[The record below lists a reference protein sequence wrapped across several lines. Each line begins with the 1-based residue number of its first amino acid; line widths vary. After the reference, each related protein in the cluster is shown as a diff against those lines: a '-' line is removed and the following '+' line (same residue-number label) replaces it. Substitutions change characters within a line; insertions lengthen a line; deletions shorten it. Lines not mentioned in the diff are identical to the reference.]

1 MDSRQS
7 IIIPETERVDPPAKP
22 KLKRDEDRFRYPT
35 AEMMTIVCS
44 LGLLVSFLLLTWF
57 NVGLAADDADATTA
71 ALGEGVTGL
80 QLLLNGDLPA
90 SYHAF
95 MHTLPGNIQVLVL
108 VPLVALAALVMAVM
122 SLRQPENRDVYKL
135 GILGAGFLGMVY
147 YFWNFQNAGYACQT
161 SLLVYTRGYWL
172 SFVLMGGLIVQAAV
186 ERPNQPYNVNLHL
199 LRHRLRP
206 ENLTRHLTP
215 GRILLYGFLTFAAL
229 VAMIPFL
236 WMIST
241 SLMTNTEAQA
251 ARRMLPAAPQY
262 CNYVTAW
269 KEANFSRY
277 FMNSVVISFT
287 TIGGMLVTCILAG
300 YAFGRIKFFGSNLAF
315 TLVLATLMIPESVTM
330 IPNFLIVNAQVFP
343 LLNPLDVPPFIGFQG
358 TWMDSLQGLTVPF
371 MASAFSIFLL
381 RQFFAQI
388 PDELW
393 EAARIDGA
401 GHLRFLVQICL
412 PIARPAILTVTL
424 LTFIGAW
431 NSFLWPI
438 IITREDTWRPIVLGL
453 YTFTQEAGTEIHLLM
468 AASFITIIPMLVLYF
483 LTQKSFTEG
492 IATTGLKG

>member
-1 MDSRQS
+1 MDNRQS
-7 IIIPETERVDPPAKP
+7 VIVPGTTLPDGTTSRKT
-22 KLKRDEDRFRYPT
+22 KHDEERFRYPT
-35 AEMMTIVCS
+35 AEMMTIICS
-44 LGLLVSFLLLTWF
+44 AGVLLSFLLLTWF
-57 NVGLAADDADATTA
+57 NVGLAADDAEATGA

-80 QLLLNGDLPA
+80 ELLLNGNLPA

-95 MHTLPGNIQVLVL
+95 MHTLPGNIQILLVI
-108 VPLVALAALVMAVM
+108 PLAALAALVMAVL
-122 SLRQPENRDVYKL
+122 SIRQPENRDFYKI
-135 GILGAGFLGMVY
+135 GILGTGLLGMVY
-147 YFWNFQNAGYACQT
+147 FFWNFQNAGYACKT
-161 SLLVYTRGYWL
+161 SLLVYTRGYWWA
-172 SFVLMGGLIVQAAV
+172 FVLMGGLIVQAAV
-186 ERPNQPYNVNLHL
+186 ERPHKPYNVSLNL
-199 LRHRLRP
+199 LRDKLRP
-206 ENLTRHLTP
+206 ANLTRDLTP
-215 GRILLYGFLTFAAL
+215 GRLLLYGFLTFSAL

-241 SLMTNTEAQA
+241 SLMSNTEAQA
-251 ARRMLPAAPQY
+251 ARRMVPAVPQY

-277 FMNSVVISFT
+277 FMNSVIISFT

-300 YAFGRIKFFGSNLAF
+300 YAFGRIKFVGSNLAF

-343 LLNPLDVPPFIGFQG
+343 LPNPMEVPPFIGFQG